1 MLVRLAVRYFF
12 HNSRRTSQATLTLMV
27 GLLTF
32 LSTVFMIRGYSYE
45 LVSISSVLAESDRI
59 IILEKDTT
67 FTSSIITTEMI
78 NLFQSYVNISS
89 KIEAY
94 SIQKYFNA
102 SFTFSESN
110 LTYFLNLRCLVFDN
124 FRSVT
129 RFSLAHDSNSIDEG
143 KILAGDQA
151 ARIFGLYP
159 GLQLNIS
166 VAGIEKIAEVQDIL
180 YSDEGYSSELI
191 ANYSFVPTS
200 DNHASIIEIKI
211 NDPKYANEVVDDL
224 SSLFP
229 TLDVSYQQKT
239 KLFFEILS
247 EEFIQTLWIL
257 QAGFFILMLF
267 SIAYTMLVLINE
279 SEKDI
284 HIFHSLGF
292 NHFQIAFIFIIQ
304 AAMIGLFGSIL
315 ALVISLLIVNGI
327 IAAISTVAGLP
338 FIVVRFDPLT
348 SLLVIILSIIVS
360 TASGLIPSIKA
371 TQIKS
376 SKKQLRLFRR

>member
-1 MLVRLAVRYFF
+1 ML
-12 HNSRRTSQATLTLMV
+12 
-27 GLLTF
+27 
-32 LSTVFMIRGYSYE
+32 
-45 LVSISSVLAESDRI
+45 D
-59 IILEKDTT
+59 
-67 FTSSIITTEMI
+67 
-78 NLFQSYVNISS
+78 LFQSYANTSL

-94 SIQKYFNA
+94 SIQRYFNA
-102 SFTFSESN
+102 SFTLSGSN
-110 LTYFLNLRCLVFDN
+110 LTYFLNLRCVMFDN

-129 RFSLAHDSNSIDEG
+129 RFSLALDSNSIDEG
-143 KILAGDQA
+143 QVIAGDQA

-159 GLQLNIS
+159 GLQLNLS
-166 VAGIEKIAEVQDIL
+166 VAGIEKTTEIQDIL

-191 ANYSFVPTS
+191 ANYSFVPFS

-211 NDPKYANEVVDDL
+211 NDPKYASEVVDDL

-229 TLDVSYQQKT
+229 SLDVSYQQKT

-292 NHFQIAFIFIIQ
+292 DHYQIAFIFLIQ
-304 AAMIGLFGSIL
+304 AAMIGLFGSML

-327 IAAISTVAGLP
+327 IAAISAVAGLP
-338 FIVVRFDPLT
+338 FVVVRFDPLT
-348 SLLVIILSIIVS
+348 SLLVVTISIIIS
-360 TASGLIPSIKA
+360 ISSGFIPSLIPGLQFSPCSA
-371 TQIKS
+371 
-376 SKKQLRLFRR
+376 